1 MVVRRLQGA
10 DARGGLCPGRWHFA
24 EGWVA
29 GSRSSTRTLSP
40 SRSEVAGRGGLQGHA
55 SCIFRTEKCKGLKPS
70 ARSPHTRPHSTG
82 RGPSVPVQAPRAG
95 GQGAPVLCNRGAGS
109 RSWGRARPWF
119 PSTCSGASGGRLSDS
134 ASEGSRANGDQGMGV
149 GRGAGPVGRQRGQSG
164 QLAVLGEGEGGPQG
178 SPCHLTPAP
187 LRAAQGVVVAETLP
201 VRGDESLAHPGSNS
215 RGPSA
220 PGPGRGVR
228 VQGRWAAGVPPPRA
242 APLGPQ

>member
-164 QLAVLGEGEGGPQG
+164 QLAVLGEGG
-178 SPCHLTPAP
+178 
-187 LRAAQGVVVAETLP
+187 
-201 VRGDESLAHPGSNS
+201 
-215 RGPSA
+215 RGPSGESVPSHPSPTQGC
-220 PGPGRGVR
+220 PGGRR
-228 VQGRWAAGVPPPRA
+228 S
-242 APLGPQ
+242 